1 MSIKIPRS
9 ASLPERRLLLRRRE
23 LQATLDALGTDL
35 AGLVLDT
42 AEMGDTDFSEDG
54 GDPDVVA
61 FERDR
66 VRAQAIHTREHLDAV
81 DQALAAVADGT
92 YGTCRVCGATIP
104 DERLEALPD
113 TSLCV
118 ACKAGGH

>member
-1 MSIKIPRS
+1 M
-9 ASLPERRLLLRRRE
+9 PERRLLLRRRE

-42 AEMGDTDFSEDG
+42 VEMGDTDFSEDG
-54 GDPDVVA
+54 GDPDLVA

-66 VRAQAIHTREHLDAV
+66 VRAQSIHTREHLEAV
-81 DQALAAVADGT
+81 DRALTAVADGT

-113 TSLCV
+113 TALCV